1 MRRGFSIGALA
12 AACAARLAFAQPDP
26 AALRKLYEDAL
37 ARRLQT
43 YGDKDTLSAQAAR
56 DLGLF
61 LARS

>member
-1 MRRGFSIGALA
+1 MRRGFSIGALGA
-12 AACAARLAFAQPDP
+12 VCAAQVSFAQPDP

-43 YGDKDTLSAQAAR
+43 YGEKDARSAQAAR